1 MVEKIRLEEDLRIA
15 TMEKKRL
22 SDSERILLNTFDTLK
37 KYYDT
42 KDNQTENAD
51 KNEGD
56 DDCENLKCNQFISK
70 STSRRMMNKHIAKVH
85 VAEILK
91 CSKCD
96 FECETRD
103 QLNTHISRIHKMDK
117 HIKCRKYNYEAKTEK
132 ELRFHIADDH
142 DVDIRQTGEQNK
154 NMKTL

>member
-1 MVEKIRLEEDLRIA
+1 MSLFGLCLSGLRHYKRIRTNDHSENQNGKDTKEALERAKDVIMVEKIRLWEDLRIA

-56 DDCENLKCNQFISK
+56 DDCENLNCNQCIFK
-70 STSRRMMNKHIAKVH
+70 
-85 VAEILK
+85 
-91 CSKCD
+91 
-96 FECETRD
+96 
-103 QLNTHISRIHKMDK
+103 
-117 HIKCRKYNYEAKTEK
+117 
-132 ELRFHIADDH
+132 
-142 DVDIRQTGEQNK
+142 
-154 NMKTL
+154 